1 MPKPLMLVIMSV
13 RLTRRIGAAVLMLMM
28 FVMDMGMSVRDWLM
42 DVFVLVM
49 LRQVQPNSKCH
60 ENACNSQLRGNR
72 IAEHEYGGHA
82 PEKRGG

>member
-42 DVFVLVM
+42 DVFVL
-49 LRQVQPNSKCH
+49 
-60 ENACNSQLRGNR
+60 GD
-72 IAEHEYGGHA
+72 A
-82 PEKRGG
+82 PSGAAKLQMP